1 MPRASM
7 AAEVMRTPPRR
18 RHRGKSPKSPKPET
32 ANGGRP
38 SALRKPD
45 GPSERLQAYLK
56 QRKEAKAAKKMGEKD
71 KTDEKK
77 GKRKEDSSKKEDP
90 EKKGAKDNKK
100 LKKEDPD
107 CGRPGVHS
115 RTFWIQDLHQ
125 LRKTQLKYPEAE
137 LGWETLRL

>member
-1 MPRASM
+1 M

-18 RHRGKSPKSPKPET
+18 RHRGKPPKSPKPET

-100 LKKEDPD
+100 LKKEDPEEQV
-107 CGRPGVHS
+107 PEKEVEKEKKKKQEKKVVKKEEKAEEKK
-115 RTFWIQDLHQ
+115 QDQ
-125 LRKTQLKYPEAE
+125 KKK
-137 LGWETLRL
+137 